1 LEVPLSWMVIHPTH
15 LSTVMVKEALMEPVR
30 RCQRAKQFILKDGK
44 YYPCEKYPSCCYC
57 PPKLTTDPP
66 GMKYNCE
73 KCGARRMSLWDVNPE
88 MLDAP
93 PVEYRDFQM
102 VMNHSHST
110 VSQDELKKF
119 QEWTAMFGQDGA

>member
-1 LEVPLSWMVIHPTH
+1 MT
-15 LSTVMVKEALMEPVR
+15 
-30 RCQRAKQFILKDGK
+30 
-44 YYPCEKYPSCCYC
+44 
-57 PPKLTTDPP
+57 
-66 GMKYNCE
+66 
-73 KCGARRMSLWDVNPE
+73 LWDVDPE

-93 PVEYRDFQM
+93 PVEYRDFQI